1 VTRSQ
6 PEVSLA
12 FAESGGT
19 LNYRALFESAP
30 GLYLALDPDF
40 NIVAVSDTYL
50 AATMTRRHD
59 IIGRNIFDVFPDNPD
74 DPAAT
79 GVGNLRASL
88 QRVRRFGRSD
98 TMAVQKYDIRRPAD
112 QGGGFEVRFWSPVN
126 LPVFDERSQLR
137 YILHRVEDVT
147 DLVRLREQWASRD
160 ALTTELRER
169 LASMES
175 DVVRRSQELQ
185 AANTELRSASVAKS
199 EFLSRMSHELRT
211 PLTAILGF
219 SELLSLSEIGEQEG
233 SWVDMIL
240 KAGGHLLDLID
251 EVLDLSRIESGQLP
265 MSPEPVPLQPLID
278 DAIQMMQPLATT
290 RQVVIEPVT
299 WAIGSRYVLADQQRL
314 KQVLINLVSNA
325 IKYNRKGGSVRISV
339 EANEP
344 ERIRISVA
352 DTGRGIDEAGLRKL
366 FVPFERLDA
375 ATTGVQGTG
384 LGLALS
390 RDLVQAMDGR
400 MGVASAVGEGTRVW
414 IELKSGE
421 PPALEELTAAESELL
436 ATREYAAP
444 RNLLYIEDTLANVHL
459 IEAVL
464 GRRPS
469 VQLMPAMLGRLGL
482 DLAHQN
488 RPDLIL
494 LDLHLP
500 DVGGEEILARLL
512 AEPATREIPVVILS
526 ADATRN
532 QAEHLIA
539 AGARAYLTKPIS
551 VRHLLEVLDGFL
563 S

>member
-1 VTRSQ
+1 MG
-6 PEVSLA
+6 LA
-12 FAESGGT
+12 VAEGGST

-30 GLYLALDPDF
+30 GLYLALDPDL
-40 NIVAVSDTYL
+40 NIVAVNDAYL
-50 AATMTRRHD
+50 AATMTRRPD

-88 QRVRRFGRSD
+88 HRVRRSGRPD

-126 LPVFDERSQLR
+126 IPVFDERSRLL

-147 DLVRLREQWASRD
+147 DLIRLREQWASRD
-160 ALTTELRER
+160 ALTTELREK

-175 DVVRRSQELQ
+175 DVIRRSQELQ

-219 SELLSLSEIGEQEG
+219 SELLSLSEIGEHERD
-233 SWVDMIL
+233 WVDMIL

-265 MSPEPVPLQPLID
+265 MSPEPVPLQPLIEE
-278 DAIQMMQPLATT
+278 ALQMMQPLATT
-290 RQVVIEPVT
+290 REVVIEPVT
-299 WAIGSRYVLADQQRL
+299 WAIGSRYVVADQQRL

-325 IKYNRKGGSVRISV
+325 IKYNRKG
-339 EANEP
+339 EP
-344 ERIRISVA
+344 ERVRISVA

-400 MGVASAVGEGTRVW
+400 MGVLSAVGEGTRVW
-414 IELKSGE
+414 IELKAGE
-421 PPALEELTAAESELL
+421 PPALEQLTAAESELL
-436 ATREYAAP
+436 ATREYPAA

-464 GRRPS
+464 ARRPS
-469 VQLMPAMLGRLGL
+469 VLLMPAMLGRLGL

-500 DVGGEEILARLL
+500 DVGGEEILHRLL
-512 AEPATREIPVVILS
+512 AEPVTRDIPVVILS

-532 QAEHLIA
+532 QAEYLIA

>member
-1 VTRSQ
+1 
-6 PEVSLA
+6 LA
-12 FAESGGT
+12 LAEGGGI

-40 NIVAVSDTYL
+40 NIIAVSDAYL
-50 AATMTRRHD
+50 AATMTRRQD
-59 IIGRNIFDVFPDNPD
+59 IAGRNIFDVFPDNPD

-88 QRVRRFGRSD
+88 QRVRRFSRPDS
-98 TMAVQKYDIRRPAD
+98 MAVQKYDIRRPAD

-126 LPVFDERSQLR
+126 IPVFDERSQLL

-147 DLVRLREQWASRD
+147 DLVRLREQGASHD
-160 ALTTELRER
+160 ALTSELRER

-219 SELLSLSEIGEQEG
+219 SELLSLSEIGDQEG
-233 SWVDMIL
+233 EWVDMIL
-240 KAGGHLLDLID
+240 KAGAHLLDLID

-278 DAIQMMQPLATT
+278 DAIQMMQPLAST
-290 RQVVIEPVT
+290 REVVIEPVT
-299 WAIGSRYVLADQQRL
+299 WAIGSRYVVADPQRL

-325 IKYNRKGGSVRISV
+325 IKYNRKGGSVLISV
-339 EANEP
+339 EAVEP
-344 ERIRISVA
+344 EHVRISVA
-352 DTGRGIDEAGLRKL
+352 DTGMGIDDAGLRKL

-390 RDLVQAMDGR
+390 RDLVQAMGGR
-400 MGVASAVGEGTRVW
+400 MGVVSAVGEGTRVW
-414 IELKSGE
+414 VELKAGE

-436 ATREYAAP
+436 ATREYSAP

-459 IEAVL
+459 LEAVL
-464 GRRPS
+464 ARRPS

-482 DLAHQN
+482 DLANQN

-500 DVGGEEILARLL
+500 DVGGEEILAKLR
-512 AEPATREIPVVILS
+512 AEPETRGIPVVILS